1 MILQDA
7 SYEKTGK
14 SFCDAV
20 TNKKKTKNL
29 CIDAA
34 GRLLQGSS

>member
-1 MILQDA
+1 MILHDA

-14 SFCDAV
+14 SFYDAV
-20 TNKKKTKNL
+20 TKQKQKNL